1 MIRTL
6 VSRLDPRGDRTG
18 TAGDGARPP
27 GGVPR
32 TDPALP
38 GSFPALTDP
47 SPPPA
52 WSRLR
57 RLARSPS
64 YGPKA
69 RVRLISCRPS
79 DPAALAFEHLRGHL
93 LRSLPGN
100 RMARIAVIAPTPDC
114 GSTFATANL
123 ALSLSRI
130 SAFRTLAL
138 DLNLPRPGLAKAFDI
153 RGAGALEDML
163 TGAHAPEK
171 HLFRIG
177 ETLALGLNDRPV
189 ANASALMQGDAMWDV
204 LDGIQNTLSP
214 DITLI
219 DLPPL
224 LRDDTTRLVLPMVDG
239 VLLVADGAHTTS
251 RQIAECE
258 RRLSDRAPLLGVV
271 LNRAAEGP

>member
-6 VSRLDPRGDRTG
+6 VSRLDPRGDRSG
-18 TAGDGARPP
+18 AGGNRPP

-32 TDPALP
+32 EHTALP

-52 WSRLR
+52 WARLR
-57 RLARSPS
+57 RVARSPS

-69 RVRLISCRPS
+69 KVRLISCRPT
-79 DPAALAFEHLRGHL
+79 DPAAKAFEHLRGHL

-100 RMARIAVIAPTPDC
+100 RMARIAVISPTPDC
-114 GSTFATANL
+114 GSTFAAANL

-130 SAFRTLAL
+130 SAFRTLLL
-138 DLNLPRPGLAKAFDI
+138 DLNLPDPGLARAFDI
-153 RGAGALEDML
+153 KGTGPLEEML
-163 TGAHAPEK
+163 TGARAPER

-189 ANASALMQGDAMWDV
+189 KDASALMQGDEMWGV
-204 LDGIQNTLSP
+204 LDGIQNTLAP

-239 VLLVADGAHTTS
+239 VLLVADGARTTS

-258 RRLSDRAPLLGVV
+258 RRLCDRAPLLGVV
-271 LNRAAEGP
+271 LNRAADVPSG